1 MISLPG
7 RTVGALTAL
16 GLTLACQ
23 HVATPRSATVLGKG
37 SGASAVELRAAADRP
52 AVSLVHREGD
62 PTGAVALALAHDFG
76 SEASLGLSSIL
87 AERLARS
94 GFRDVRAQAHG
105 LGLHLSTLV
114 ASPADAA
121 RFVRA
126 ATAAITTAIAPGQ
139 RPPSEQRAP
148 TLRGPAE
155 AAVHACSGE
164 LGLEPPNAGS
174 GPMGPPDGS
183 TLESWRG
190 QAASAGTIAFAAV
203 GTRPLLDALAN
214 AVATGDKWTNPSA
227 PNDAWPQADSIGG
240 VRSAER
246 RLSVAY
252 RVADAARALEASHEL
267 AGPGSVLAARLSA
280 LDGAYSVDRIVATSR
295 VRGACLRIDVRADSV
310 ETSPLE
316 VARAISVVDDEARR
330 SLASRVGQ
338 PRNPRRRG
346 GPPRPPRRRRRRGC
360 LARPHRQQPGG
371 ITRRAVSWQGPTRA
385 ASAKSER
392 ATLALDAARQASSVE
407 RRLRLEAG
415 QGELWA
421 LVASPCGTASE
432 SSDDAGVHEVLARAL
447 AKKRSALSGV
457 RLEPWI
463 TPDSVGLLAHASRL
477 HPDESPGELAR
488 RVGDALGRA
497 LVATR
502 IGSSDAAE
510 TKSDLLDEI
519 GPAGQRGYFAALD
532 AASGGHP
539 SWLDPRGTWRAVS
552 TTLTST
558 ADARRRV
565 LIGGPLRLAVLANAR
580 SDQGEAV
587 GSALERW
594 LRPFRNDAGRCP
606 TGTRGA
612 IAATELNVEVT
623 KPEHVRT
630 YVTYPLTP
638 GGAARE
644 AEWTVHLMNR
654 SGGWLEQ
661 TLGSASEAR
670 ARAALL
676 GGRSASALLIEV
688 VTLEADRA
696 RTVDLLRS
704 LVKNLAQG
712 RATEAD
718 AEIARRHFEAQ
729 RAERALDPRGRIVDL
744 WRGSPLARAD
754 LASWRRFHQSLG
766 ATKEIV
772 VHARLKD

>member
-1 MISLPG
+1 
-7 RTVGALTAL
+7 
-16 GLTLACQ
+16 
-23 HVATPRSATVLGKG
+23 
-37 SGASAVELRAAADRP
+37 
-52 AVSLVHREGD
+52 
-62 PTGAVALALAHDFG
+62 
-76 SEASLGLSSIL
+76 
-87 AERLARS
+87 
-94 GFRDVRAQAHG
+94 
-105 LGLHLSTLV
+105 
-114 ASPADAA
+114 
-121 RFVRA
+121 
-126 ATAAITTAIAPGQ
+126 
-139 RPPSEQRAP
+139 
-148 TLRGPAE
+148 
-155 AAVHACSGE
+155 
-164 LGLEPPNAGS
+164 
-174 GPMGPPDGS
+174 
-183 TLESWRG
+183 
-190 QAASAGTIAFAAV
+190 V

-338 PRNPRRRG
+338 PSSLDDAVV
-346 GPPRPPRRRRRRGC
+346 RPAHPADAAAAAAWRALIGK
-360 LARPHRQQPGG
+360 QPGG
-371 ITRRAVSWQGPTRA
+371 ITRRAVSWQGPTPGREREI
-385 ASAKSER
+385 ER